1 MKNKFIL
8 VIITIVIIAVIGV
21 ILFLVN
27 DKPAKVYNLNEEITM
42 DVKDKVKVG
51 DLNISLLSITDNT
64 CPDDVE
70 CVWSGEYLYE
80 FLVNKEKI
88 TLGSVTKKEYTLDK
102 YVFVLSDD
110 SSSEF
115 VKFMVNKVE

>member
-1 MKNKFIL
+1 MKNKFI
-8 VIITIVIIAVIGV
+8 VIIFIFIIAVIGV

-64 CPDDVE
+64 CPDDVV

-102 YVFVLSDD
+102 YVLVLSDD

>member
-1 MKNKFIL
+1 MKNKFI
-8 VIITIVIIAVIGV
+8 VIIFIFIIAVIGV

-27 DKPAKVYNLNEEITM
+27 DKHAKVYNLNEEITM

-64 CPDDVE
+64 CPDDVV

-102 YVFVLSDD
+102 YVLVLSDD

>member
-8 VIITIVIIAVIGV
+8 VIIIVIIAVIGV

-80 FLVNKEKI
+80 LLVNKEKI

>member
-51 DLNISLLSITDNT
+51 DLNISLLSITDT
-64 CPDDVE
+64 TFPDDVE

-115 VKFMVNKVE
+115 VKFIVNKVE